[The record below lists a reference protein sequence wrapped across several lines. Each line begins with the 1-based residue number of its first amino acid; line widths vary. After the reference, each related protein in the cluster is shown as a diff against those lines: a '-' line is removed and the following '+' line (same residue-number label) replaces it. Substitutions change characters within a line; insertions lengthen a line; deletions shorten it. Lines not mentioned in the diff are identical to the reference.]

1 MCLFWTALNTDWR
14 EILLTRAMRVVELFR
29 LNTVF
34 FRFFNMMSAHP
45 FTDYFS
51 GFEKND
57 VIRQLFG
64 DRTEEVLSG
73 LKIHFSWVGGYMG
86 VNPSNGNLMVNPDY
100 LRTGD
105 KVDIYLDVIH
115 ELVHRRQWMDGKN
128 LFEDGY
134 RYVERPTE
142 VEAYRYTV
150 DEARR
155 LGLSDERICSYLK
168 TEWMSDED
176 LRQLAKTL
184 GVQNHQ

>member
-1 MCLFWTALNTDWR
+1 MA
-14 EILLTRAMRVVELFR
+14 
-29 LNTVF
+29 
-34 FRFFNMMSAHP
+34 
-45 FTDYFS
+45 
-51 GFEKND
+51 
-57 VIRQLFG
+57 
-64 DRTEEVLSG
+64 
-73 LKIHFSWVGGYMG
+73 

-100 LRTGD
+100 LRNGD
-105 KVDIYLDVIH
+105 RVDIYLDVIH

-184 GVQNHQ
+184 GVQSHQ